1 MTQQQNNWLYSLWHI
16 KKRRQTRAFGIYL
29 ICRRLCHSVDIYRIL
44 INISET
50 SSQKYTHLY
59 TNMQKKSP
67 KKKKKEIKAKKI
79 PSREKKIIQP
89 ETQKHFKMCFFFQ
102 QTISAFICYNILNR
116 NDLRLHCFGRKRDV
130 RQKENEWKREKK
142 HTHF

>member
-1 MTQQQNNWLYSLWHI
+1 
-16 KKRRQTRAFGIYL
+16 
-29 ICRRLCHSVDIYRIL
+29 
-44 INISET
+44 
-50 SSQKYTHLY
+50 
-59 TNMQKKSP
+59 MQKKSP

-89 ETQKHFKMCFFFQ
+89 ETQKHFKMCFFQ

-130 RQKENEWKREKK
+130 KQKENE
-142 HTHF
+142 